1 MGFALVRLLRI
12 LIRTGQ
18 PFLCLNT
25 AYLHAAR
32 ATPSPIPIPGAEEI
46 MDQEP
51 FYFMVF
57 LCKVVWRWR
66 NG

>member
-1 MGFALVRLLRI
+1 MKLGFALVRLLRI

-18 PFLCLNT
+18 PFPFLNT

-32 ATPSPIPIPGAEEI
+32 ATPPPIPLPGAVKI

-51 FYFMVF
+51 F
-57 LCKVVWRWR
+57 
-66 NG
+66 